1 MIHLEFVSN
10 LSVFQKGL
18 KAIKKLVFLTQ
29 KIIKIK
35 FLAVLLIKFFLL
47 MIYLANLLFFIAV
60 NMQIIISSKR
70 FLKSFITVKKSR
82 KAFSQKIYH
91 D

>member
-1 MIHLEFVSN
+1 MNLKVILGKYMIHLEFVPT

-18 KAIKKLVFLTQ
+18 KAIKKTSASHTENYQ
-29 KIIKIK
+29 GQTPCS
-35 FLAVLLIKFFLL
+35 L

-70 FLKSFITVKKSR
+70 FFKGSITGKRSRKSF
-82 KAFSQKIYH
+82 F
-91 D
+91 

>member
-18 KAIKKLVFLTQ
+18 KAIKKLVLLTQ

-82 KAFSQKIYH
+82 KAFPQKIYH

>member
-1 MIHLEFVSN
+1 MIHLEFAPT

-18 KAIKKLVFLTQ
+18 KAIKKLVLLAQ

-60 NMQIIISSKR
+60 NMQIIIS
-70 FLKSFITVKKSR
+70 R
-82 KAFSQKIYH
+82 KAF
-91 D
+91 

>member
-1 MIHLEFVSN
+1 MIHLEFVPT

-18 KAIKKLVFLTQ
+18 KAIKKTSASHTENYQ
-29 KIIKIK
+29 DQTPCS
-35 FLAVLLIKFFLL
+35 L

-70 FLKSFITVKKSR
+70 FFKSSITVKRSR
-82 KAFSQKIYH
+82 KSFLKKIYH